1 MNIREKLVANAE
13 NIEAIRA
20 IAPATIR
27 KTVIVEEC
35 ARHLATEIW
44 NDRTTLNEA
53 QNRFKEWCEH
63 YMTFKM
69 LAAIFGEKIC
79 VDYGKGILWFK
90 HPKKKAMRMPKF
102 A

>member
-1 MNIREKLVANAE
+1 MTIREKLITYTENA
-13 NIEAIRA
+13 ATIRA
-20 IAPATIR
+20 LAPATIQ
-27 KTVIVEEC
+27 KTEIVEEC

-44 NDRTTLNEA
+44 NDRTTLEEA
-53 QNRFKEWCEH
+53 QARFKKWCVD

-79 VDYGKGILWFK
+79 IDFNKGILWFK
-90 HPKKKAMRMPKF
+90 HPEKIKWMPKY

>member
-1 MNIREKLVANAE
+1 MNIREKLIANAE

-27 KTVIVEEC
+27 KTEIVEEC

-79 VDYGKGILWFK
+79 VDYGNGILWFK
-90 HPKKKAMRMPKF
+90 HPTKKAMRMPKF